1 MNSRYTYREALVATY
16 GLNMTRLSTEQ
27 KVAVFQAIENQMA
40 AEQGRTPAT
49 VISETM
55 PGCTRGYYAHYDG
68 VIALNEALMDN
79 SVDGGACLVPTVVH
93 EGRHRY
99 QNLCIEGS
107 VQHGNASEVESWV
120 RNSKAYIRPE
130 KDFLGYTA
138 QPLEQS
144 AREYSAGRCAAMEA
158 ERSLAVASQ
167 RDVER
172 HAERSRDGALAPS
185 PERERQAAAEAAH
198 IFEAVRN
205 RTSACAGGRT
215 IADGKSMQFG
225 CMQERDWS
233 M

>member
-1 MNSRYTYREALVATY
+1 MNSRYTYEEALVATD
-16 GLNMTRLSTEQ
+16 GLNMIRLSTEQ

-49 VISETM
+49 VISEAM
-55 PGCTRGYYAHYDG
+55 PGCTRGYYAHYGG
-68 VIALNEALMDN
+68 VIALNETFMDN
-79 SVDGGACLVPTVVH
+79 SVDGGASLVPTVGH

-99 QNLCIEGS
+99 QNLCSEGS
-107 VQHGNASEVESWV
+107 IQHGNASEVEAWV

-158 ERSLAVASQ
+158 ERSLAVARQ
-167 RDVER
+167 RETVR
-172 HAERSRDGALAPS
+172 TAERNGDSVRIPN
-185 PERERQAAAEAAH
+185 PEREQRTVVEAARV
-198 IFEAVRN
+198 FEAVRN
-205 RTSACAGGRT
+205 RALAGSSGRS
-215 IADGKSMQFG
+215 IDDGKSMRVG
-225 CMQERDWS
+225 RMQERDWS

>member
-1 MNSRYTYREALVATY
+1 MNSRYTYKEALVATY
-16 GLNMTRLSTEQ
+16 GLNMARLSKEQ

-55 PGCTRGYYAHYDG
+55 PRCTRGYYSHYDE
-68 VIALNEALMDN
+68 VIALNEVLMDN

-107 VQHGNASEVESWV
+107 IQHGNTSEVEAWV
-120 RNSKAYIRPE
+120 RNSKAYVRPE

-158 ERSLAVASQ
+158 ERSLAVANQ
-167 RDVER
+167 RD
-172 HAERSRDGALAPS
+172 AERAAERDGDRARMPNPA
-185 PERERQAAAEAAH
+185 REPRAAAETAR
-198 IFEAVRN
+198 IFEAARN
-205 RTSACAGGRT
+205 RTSAGQSIRT
-215 IADGKSMQFG
+215 IADDKSLQAG
-225 CMQERDWS
+225 RMQERDWS